1 MNYLTDYLRIQ
12 EEKYKRLLGISLTI
26 CLSRFIIT
34 ICFKDV
40 CSIAFSSI
48 SISSKALKLIFVC
61 FAKKTRNLKQS
72 VICFIYE
79 KMCIKTKINGCH
91 FIRVCK
97 GVYKGERGAE
107 PPPRTQS
114 FHTFHILNSRVKNI
128 KIFCCSF
135 SALRRLYT

>member
-1 MNYLTDYLRIQ
+1 MDYLSDYLRIQ

-79 KMCIKTKINGCH
+79 KMCIKTKQNSMGAISYEYARAYTRG
-91 FIRVCK
+91 K
-97 GVYKGERGAE
+97 GGQS
-107 PPPRTQS
+107 PPPE
-114 FHTFHILNSRVKNI
+114 
-128 KIFCCSF
+128 
-135 SALRRLYT
+135 LRASTLFKS